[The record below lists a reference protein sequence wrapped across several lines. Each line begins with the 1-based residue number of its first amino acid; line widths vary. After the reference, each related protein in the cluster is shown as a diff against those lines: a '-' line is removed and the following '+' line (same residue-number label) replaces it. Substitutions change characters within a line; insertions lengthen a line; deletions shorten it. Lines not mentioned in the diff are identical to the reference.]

1 MDPRHLSGGGG
12 GVLVN
17 GRGPSGLLSPEGVRT
32 SATPSPGQGQGF
44 GGGASAR
51 HEDRGL
57 GVQGLVL
64 LEVEDIPH

>member
-1 MDPRHLSGGGG
+1 M
-12 GVLVN
+12 N

-32 SATPSPGQGQGF
+32 AATPSPGQGQGF

-64 LEVEDIPH
+64 LEVEDIPD